1 MKKMLNEFKAFINKG
16 NVLDMAI
23 GVIIATAFGAI
34 TTSLINNILMPLIG
48 LIFGGIDLSKL
59 DILLSPEV
67 VDEAGE
73 VVKEASYLGL
83 GTFITA
89 IINFIVIAFVVFLI
103 VKAMNKVN
111 DILMPIIGAIFG
123 GSSLKDSLNITLQP
137 AVLDEAGEVVKEANV
152 LGLGN
157 LITFI
162 IDFIIVA
169 FICFLIVKAFNKAK
183 DKAEAKKKAE
193 EAAAAAKAAEEEAA
207 KPKAPTTEELLTEI
221 RDLLAKK

>member
-1 MKKMLNEFKAFINKG
+1 MKKMLSEFKTFINKG
-16 NVLDMAI
+16 NMLDRAI
-23 GVIIATAFGAI
+23 GGIVAGAFGKI
-34 TTSLINNILMPLIG
+34 TTS
-48 LIFGGIDLSKL
+48 
-59 DILLSPEV
+59 V
-67 VDEAGE
+67 
-73 VVKEASYLGL
+73 
-83 GTFITA
+83 
-89 IINFIVIAFVVFLI
+89 
-103 VKAMNKVN
+103 VN

-123 GSSLKDSLNITLQP
+123 GSSLKDSLNITLRP

-152 LGLGN
+152 LGIGN
-157 LITFI
+157 LITYI

-207 KPKAPTTEELLTEI
+207 KPKAPTTEELLAEI

>member
-23 GVIIATAFGAI
+23 GVIIAGAFGKI
-34 TTSLINNILMPLIG
+34 TTS
-48 LIFGGIDLSKL
+48 
-59 DILLSPEV
+59 V
-67 VDEAGE
+67 
-73 VVKEASYLGL
+73 
-83 GTFITA
+83 
-89 IINFIVIAFVVFLI
+89 
-103 VKAMNKVN
+103 VN

-123 GSSLKDSLNITLQP
+123 GSSLKDALNITLSP

-152 LGLGN
+152 LGIGN

-183 DKAEAKKKAE
+183 EKAEAKKKAE
-193 EAAAAAKAAEEEAA
+193 EEAAAKAAAEAEAA
-207 KPKAPTTEELLTEI
+207 KPKAPTTEELLAEI

>member
-23 GVIIATAFGAI
+23 GVIIAGAFGKI
-34 TTSLINNILMPLIG
+34 TTS
-48 LIFGGIDLSKL
+48 
-59 DILLSPEV
+59 V
-67 VDEAGE
+67 
-73 VVKEASYLGL
+73 
-83 GTFITA
+83 
-89 IINFIVIAFVVFLI
+89 
-103 VKAMNKVN
+103 VN
-111 DILMPIIGAIFG
+111 DILTPIIGAIFG
-123 GSSLKDSLNITLQP
+123 GSSLKGSLNITLQP

>member
-1 MKKMLNEFKAFINKG
+1 MKKLFEEFKAFIAKG

-23 GVIIATAFGAI
+23 GVIIAGAFGKI
-34 TTSLINNILMPLIG
+34 TTS
-48 LIFGGIDLSKL
+48 
-59 DILLSPEV
+59 V
-67 VDEAGE
+67 
-73 VVKEASYLGL
+73 
-83 GTFITA
+83 
-89 IINFIVIAFVVFLI
+89 
-103 VKAMNKVN
+103 VN

-152 LGLGN
+152 LGIGN

-183 DKAEAKKKAE
+183 EKAEAKKKAE
-193 EAAAAAKAAEEEAA
+193 EEAAAAKAAAEEAA
-207 KPKAPTTEELLTEI
+207 KPKEPTTEELLAEI